1 MENEHNLLPSE
12 LHDPHG
18 SHGQKVLKERKFV
31 EGDRLHETQ
40 KETIRLERVDQ
51 KGIPLRKASPV
62 IALQHI
68 EVLRQLF
75 LQQYE
80 IAVGVPLF
88 PVRRRGDI

>member
-40 KETIRLERVDQ
+40 EETIRLERIGTTNSRPRGGGTTSPPTTNDRPR
-51 KGIPLRKASPV
+51 GGRKN
-62 IALQHI
+62 
-68 EVLRQLF
+68 
-75 LQQYE
+75 
-80 IAVGVPLF
+80 
-88 PVRRRGDI
+88 RRKIW